1 MSQKEAP
8 RAGLVRAVLE
18 GRVTNREAA
27 GALKLSV
34 RQFRRLRA
42 RYRVAGVEGLLHGNR
57 GRPSPRRLPEAMAEQ
72 ITRLMA
78 EKYAGFN
85 DQHLTEKLRAVEG
98 IAVSRERVRRLR
110 LAAGL
115 PATRKRR
122 APKHRRRRER
132 AAREGAL
139 VLIDGSD
146 HDWLEGRG
154 PRFTLLGAVDDA
166 TGRVLALVVRTH
178 EDLHGYVQLLETLL
192 RTHGVPVAFYGD
204 RFGALVRNDD
214 HWSLEEQLAGRQDP
228 TQFGRILE
236 ELGIGYI
243 PARSPQAKGRIERA
257 WETLQD
263 RLVSELRLLGLRS
276 LEEVVRHLPHLIAEL
291 NARFAKPAR
300 EAKSAWRRPP
310 RDDERILT
318 CRYRRKVARDNTV
331 SVPGRWIQLPARG
344 RGRSWQGAS
353 VEIREG
359 LDGTVH
365 VLRAGQLITT
375 QPWGDGPFTLV
386 GRIGSGR
393 ALHKRCD
400 SATPRP
406 QPVPAA
412 HPVAPSWQG
421 PHQRRHKPKPDHP
434 WKRPYRP
441 QPPSPVAAAGR
452 TESCIC

>member
-8 RAGLVRAVLE
+8 RAGLIQAVLA
-18 GRVTNREAA
+18 GRATNREAA
-27 GALKLSV
+27 ASLRLSV

-57 GRPSPRRLPEAMAEQ
+57 GRPSPRRQPEEMAKR
-72 ITRLMA
+72 ITDLMK

-98 IAVSRERVRRLR
+98 ITVSRERVRRLR

-132 AAREGAL
+132 APREGAL
-139 VLIDGSD
+139 VLIDGSE

-154 PRFTLLGAVDDA
+154 PSFTLLGAIDDA

-178 EDLHGYVQLLETLL
+178 EDLHGYVQLLDALL
-192 RTHGVPVAFYGD
+192 HTQGMPLALYGD

-236 ELGIGYI
+236 ELGIRYI

-257 WETLQD
+257 WGTLQD
-263 RLVSELRLLGLRS
+263 RLVSEMRLLGLRTVA
-276 LEEVVRHLPHLIAEL
+276 EVVRHLPQLLAEH
-291 NARFAKPAR
+291 NARFAQPAHEVER
-300 EAKSAWRRPP
+300 AWRRPP
-310 RDDERILT
+310 RGYERTLT
-318 CRYRRKVARDNTV
+318 CRYIRKVARDNTV

-344 RGRSWQGAS
+344 RGRSWHGAA

-359 LDGTVH
+359 LDGTAY

-375 QPWGDGPFTLV
+375 QPWTDGPFTLV
-386 GRIGSGR
+386 GRSSSSR

-400 SATPRP
+400 SPTPRP
-406 QPVPAA
+406 QSRPA
-412 HPVAPSWQG
+412 PPPPPPLWQG
-421 PHQRRHKPKPDHP
+421 ARQRGHKPRPNHP
-434 WKRPYRP
+434 WKQPYRS

-452 TESCIC
+452 T

>member
-8 RAGLVRAVLE
+8 RAGLIQTVLAGRA
-18 GRVTNREAA
+18 TNREAA
-27 GALKLSV
+27 ASLKLSV

-42 RYRVAGVEGLLHGNR
+42 RYRAAGAAGLLHGNR
-57 GRPSPRRLPEAMAEQ
+57 GRPSPRRLPEEMAER
-72 ITRLMA
+72 ISCLMK

-98 IAVSRERVRRLR
+98 ITVSRERVRRLR

-132 AAREGAL
+132 APREGAL
-139 VLIDGSD
+139 VLIDGSE

-154 PRFTLLGAVDDA
+154 PSFTLLGAIDDA

-178 EDLHGYVQLLETLL
+178 EDLHGYVQLLDALL
-192 RTHGVPVAFYGD
+192 RTRGIPLALYGD

-236 ELGIGYI
+236 ELGIRYI

-257 WETLQD
+257 WGTLQD
-263 RLVSELRLLGLRS
+263 RLVSEMRLLGLRTV
-276 LEEVVRHLPHLIAEL
+276 EEVVRHLPQLIAEH

-300 EAKSAWRRPP
+300 EVESAWRRPP
-310 RDDERILT
+310 RGYERTLT
-318 CRYRRKVARDNTV
+318 CRYTRKVARDNTV

-344 RGRSWQGAS
+344 RGRSWQGAA

-365 VLRAGQLITT
+365 VLRDGQLITT
-375 QPWGDGPFTLV
+375 QPWTDGPFTLV
-386 GRIGSGR
+386 GRVGSSR

-400 SATPRP
+400 SPTPRP
-406 QPVPAA
+406 QPRPA
-412 HPVAPSWQG
+412 PPPPSPLWQG
-421 PHQRRHKPKPDHP
+421 THQRGHKPRPDHP
-434 WKRPYRP
+434 WKRPHRP
-441 QPPSPVAAAGR
+441 QPPSPVTAAGR
-452 TESCIC
+452 T

>member
-1 MSQKEAP
+1 MSRKETP
-8 RAGLVRAVLE
+8 REGLIQSVLA
-18 GRVTNREAA
+18 GRVTHREAA
-27 GALKLSV
+27 ASLKVSV
-34 RQFRRLRA
+34 RQFRRIRA
-42 RYRVAGVEGLLHGNR
+42 RYRVAGAEGLLHGNR
-57 GRPSPRRLPEAMAEQ
+57 GRPSPRRLPEELAEQ

-85 DQHLTEKLRAVEG
+85 DQHLTEKLQAVEG
-98 IAVSRERVRRLR
+98 ITVSRERVRRLR

-132 AAREGAL
+132 APREGAL

-154 PRFTLLGAVDDA
+154 PRFTLIGAIDDA
-166 TGRVLALVVRTH
+166 TGRVLALVARAH
-178 EDLHGYVQLLETLL
+178 EDLHGYVQLLDALL
-192 RTHGVPVAFYGD
+192 RTHGVPVALYGD

-236 ELGIGYI
+236 ELGVGYI
-243 PARSPQAKGRIERA
+243 AARSPQAKGRIERS

-263 RLVSELRLLGLRS
+263 RLVSELRLLGLRCV
-276 LEEVVRHLPHLIAEL
+276 EEVVQHLPQLLAEL

-300 EAKSAWRRPP
+300 EVQNAWRRPP
-310 RDDERILT
+310 RSYERILT

-344 RGRSWQGAS
+344 RGRSWQGTS
-353 VEIREG
+353 VEICEG

-365 VLRAGQLITT
+365 VLRAGQIITT
-375 QPWGDGPFTLV
+375 QPWTDGPFTLV

-393 ALHKRCD
+393 ALHRRCD
-400 SATPRP
+400 SARPRP
-406 QPVPAA
+406 QPVRATPPA
-412 HPVAPSWQG
+412 APSWRG
-421 PHQRRHKPKPDHP
+421 PHQRGHKPKPDHP
-434 WKRPYRP
+434 WKRPHRP

-452 TESCIC
+452 T

>member
-1 MSQKEAP
+1 MSRKEAP
-8 RAGLVRAVLE
+8 RAGLVRAVLQ

-27 GALKLSV
+27 GALGLSV
-34 RQFRRLRA
+34 RQFRRIRA

-57 GRPSPRRLPEAMAEQ
+57 GRPSPRRLPEEMTAR
-72 ITRLMA
+72 ITRLLA
-78 EKYAGFN
+78 EKYVGFN
-85 DQHLTEKLRAVEG
+85 DRHLTEKLRVVEG

-139 VLIDGSD
+139 VLIDGSE

-154 PRFTLLGAVDDA
+154 PRFTLIGAVDDA
-166 TGRVLALVVRTH
+166 TGRVLALVVRPH
-178 EDLHGYVQLLETLL
+178 EDLHGYVQLLEALL
-192 RTHGVPVAFYGD
+192 RTDGVPVAFYGD

-214 HWSLEEQLAGRQDP
+214 HWSLEEQLAGRQAP
-228 TQFGRILE
+228 TQFGHILE
-236 ELGIGYI
+236 ELGIDYI

-257 WETLQD
+257 WGLLQD
-263 RLVSELRLLGLRS
+263 RLVSELRLLGLRTV
-276 LEEVVRHLPHLIAEL
+276 EEVVHHLPRLRAEL
-291 NARFAKPAR
+291 NARFARPAR
-300 EAKSAWRRPP
+300 ESESAWRRPP
-310 RDDERILT
+310 RGHERILT
-318 CRYRRKVARDNTV
+318 CRYTRKVARDDTV
-331 SVPGRWIQLPARG
+331 SLPGRWIQLPAKG

-353 VEIREG
+353 VEIRES

-365 VLRAGQLITT
+365 VLHAGQLITA

-386 GRIGSGR
+386 GRTGSGR

-400 SATPRP
+400 RTTPRP
-406 QPVPAA
+406 SPGPAA
-412 HPVAPSWQG
+412 LPTAARWQG
-421 PHQRRHKPKPDHP
+421 AHPRGHKPKPDHP

-441 QPPSPVAAAGR
+441 QPPPPVATTGR
-452 TESCIC
+452 TESCSR